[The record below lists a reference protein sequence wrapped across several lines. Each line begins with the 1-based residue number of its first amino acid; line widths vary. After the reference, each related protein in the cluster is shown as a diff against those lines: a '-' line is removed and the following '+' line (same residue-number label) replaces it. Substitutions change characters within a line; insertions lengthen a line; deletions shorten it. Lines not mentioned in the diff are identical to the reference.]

1 MCFPLVF
8 KPGRSI
14 VSRSLLTELSGLYDD
29 LTPPEARGSLRGR
42 KQGREGEFVRYYR
55 EYIEV
60 VPDDGSPPYVA
71 EVRLCH
77 DFPEISPTGDN
88 QLVVLDDRVV
98 ALMSDIWAGRDMPTD
113 TWGVLA
119 C

>member
-1 MCFPLVF
+1 M
-8 KPGRSI
+8 
-14 VSRSLLTELSGLYDD
+14 
-29 LTPPEARGSLRGR
+29 
-42 KQGREGEFVRYYR
+42 RYYR

-60 VPDDGSPPYVA
+60 IPEDGSGPYTA

-77 DFPEISPTGDN
+77 DFPEIRPTGQN
-88 QLVVLDDRVV
+88 QLVVLDERVSL
-98 ALMSDIWAGRDMPTD
+98 LMCPQWTGDEMPTD